1 MMQSNNTAIQQLLSN
16 IQSLAGSLPWQWQLM
31 NYDKENSYHQQIV
44 DLYRTSNELLKN
56 IYQEQEGRTALTAG
70 QALISH

>member
-1 MMQSNNTAIQQLLSN
+1 MMQSHNTEIQQLLGN
-16 IQSLAGSLPWQWQLM
+16 IQSLAESLPWQWQLM

-44 DLYRTSNELLKN
+44 DLYRTANELLKN
-56 IYQEQEGRTALTAG
+56 IYQEQEGRTALTGG

>member
-1 MMQSNNTAIQQLLSN
+1 MMQSNNTEIQQLLGN
-16 IQSLAGSLPWQWQLM
+16 IQSLAESLPWQWQLM

-44 DLYRTSNELLKN
+44 DLYRTANELLKN
-56 IYQEQEGRTALTAG
+56 IYQGQEGRAALTVG

>member
-1 MMQSNNTAIQQLLSN
+1 MMQSNNTEIQQLLSN
-16 IQSLAGSLPWQWQLM
+16 IQSLAESLPWQWQLM

-44 DLYRTSNELLKN
+44 DLYRTANELLKN
-56 IYQEQEGRTALTAG
+56 IYQEQEGRIALTGG